1 MEEAEYAWEL
11 CDPIGSKPDFV
22 CALPNL
28 LEVPPPPPFFSRK
41 RSFLGC
47 LSRCSNGLKNF
58 FCAFFIRFCNVKWL
72 DTFLTVP
79 CVSDY
84 F

>member
-28 LEVPPPPPFFSRK
+28 LEVPPPPPFFLVEK
-41 RSFLGC
+41 DLF
-47 LSRCSNGLKNF
+47 
-58 FCAFFIRFCNVKWL
+58 
-72 DTFLTVP
+72 
-79 CVSDY
+79 
-84 F
+84 

>member
-28 LEVPPPPPFFSRK
+28 LEAPPPPFFLVEK
-41 RSFLGC
+41 DLF
-47 LSRCSNGLKNF
+47 
-58 FCAFFIRFCNVKWL
+58 
-72 DTFLTVP
+72 
-79 CVSDY
+79 
-84 F
+84 